1 MGEITKLVANRQTNA
16 AVVVAAL
23 EVHVKASA
31 ADVSAL
37 LFPKGE
43 PKQLS
48 VEMFIDA
55 LGKVLSAHAAAIG
68 AADRALADELG
79 DDQPYRDARDAARA
93 EVRGALTDC
102 QSSLSGAY
110 GASVVHAYALDG
122 ALPAADNL
130 LLQQARVVHAA
141 LGKGGPK
148 VAAKK
153 GRKIDFAVL
162 AEELEVHI
170 GSFAKALTDV
180 KREEREAEHALAK
193 RDAAV
198 AAFEP
203 VYSGIADITAGVL
216 ELVGQGELAGR
227 VKPTV
232 RRRAGLDLPA
242 EGGGGAEVPEV
253 GLAPVVK

>member
-1 MGEITKLVANRQTNA
+1 MGEITKLVANRQSNA
-16 AVVVAAL
+16 SVVTTAL
-23 EVHVKASA
+23 EVHAKASA

-43 PKQLS
+43 PKHLT
-48 VEMFIDA
+48 VEVLIDA
-55 LGKVLSAHAAAIG
+55 LGKVLTAHAAAIG

-79 DDQPYRDARDAARA
+79 DDQPHRDARDAGRA
-93 EVRGALTDC
+93 EVRAALTDC
-102 QSSLSGAY
+102 QSSVSGAY

-130 LLQQARVVHAA
+130 LLQQARVVHTA
-141 LGKGGPK
+141 LAKGGPK

-153 GRKIDFAVL
+153 GRKLDFAAL
-162 AEELEVHI
+162 AEDLQVHI
-170 GSFAKALTDV
+170 TAFDAALQNV
-180 KREEREAEHALAK
+180 KREEREAEQALTK

-203 VYSGIADITAGVL
+203 VYTGIADIAAGLL
-216 ELVGQGELAGR
+216 ELVGQSDLASR

-232 RRRAGLDLPA
+232 RRRAGLDLPTA
-242 EGGGGAEVPEV
+242 EPAPE
-253 GLAPVVK
+253 APPAG